1 MVYDNVVSLSLSLIL
16 LYFIDTLSF
25 LISISTSGKRKIQ
38 YCVLLEQY
46 MLLGVEKWKDMCV
59 TMVSHLVLL
68 RK

>member
-16 LYFIDTLSF
+16 LYFIDTLSL

-46 MLLGVEKWKDMCV
+46 MLLGVEKMERYVCNNGF
-59 TMVSHLVLL
+59 TPGFT